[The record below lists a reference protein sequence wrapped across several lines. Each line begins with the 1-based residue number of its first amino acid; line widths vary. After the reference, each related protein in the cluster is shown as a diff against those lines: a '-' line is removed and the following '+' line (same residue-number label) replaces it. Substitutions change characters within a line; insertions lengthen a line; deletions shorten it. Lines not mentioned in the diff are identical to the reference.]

1 MARRIL
7 GSAADTLSDTQVK
20 EMLITFKLL
29 GNEQLLYNGSKLNEF
44 IDGLNTSSTQA

>member
-7 GSAADTLSDTQVK
+7 GSAADELTDTQVK

-29 GNEQLLYNGSKLNEF
+29 GNEQLLYNGSKVNE
-44 IDGLNTSSTQA
+44 SSNEYSNHITEA